1 MDLEGIMPS
10 EISQMG
16 KNKYCFTYMWN
27 LKKTKQ
33 MNKQNTTRL
42 TGTENRL
49 WLPEG
54 GGLGSG
60 QNW

>member
-1 MDLEGIMPS
+1 MPS

-16 KNKYCFTYMWN
+16 KNKYCFTYLLN

-42 TGTENRL
+42 IGTENRL